1 MPELNGGHLFI
12 RCLKQEGVEKVFTIV
27 GDTILPLVDAAA
39 DEGIEFIDTRHEG
52 AAMHMADGYARI
64 TGQPAVALFTGGP
77 GFANAISG
85 LPAIYTSESPVIFVA
100 GCAELPEKGQATF
113 QEIDQVAMAAP
124 VSKGSWLIHEKN
136 RIPEFVATAFR
147 TAMSGRPGPVHLTLP
162 IDLQEAPISEEDLPP
177 YLPQEYRNMGRSQ
190 GDPALIEQAA
200 NLLANAQ
207 RPVIIVGNPARYS
220 VEPAQLEALAEST
233 GAPIFTVEQARGLI
247 DDLHPLCFGYA
258 DGALNHTARRFREAD
273 VVLLLG
279 KRLDHRYRYGG
290 IFSADAKLIQ
300 ADPSPAEIGR
310 NRGVAVGLLGDLGA
324 IVDQLAAAAKPN
336 RNLAPWLDTLQQDRT
351 AWLDSLRSN
360 ATGDAPM
367 HPLDVYTRIEHL
379 VDEDTFIVL
388 DGGDYVQWGRCYLP
402 ARSPG
407 HFIRLGPLS
416 HLGGAIPYAMAAKLA
431 YPDSKVL
438 AFMGDGS
445 FGFYSME
452 YDTCIRHNLDITNRH
467 HGQRRQLGHRP
478 HVPVGLFRAR
488 CRNRPPAG
496 RPLRPGG
503 GRHRRLRGTGG
514 TAGGCG
520 AGGGAR
526 DQFGPPVSGQHYG
539 QIRSQPPRG
548 RDDRPSH
555 GRLGDRNNSGSALV
569 AGGARPL
576 GMRRYPLEARPCAIR
591 QYALAFLPKT
601 SRVWRQF
608 APRFRH

>member
-1 MPELNGGHLFI
+1 
-12 RCLKQEGVEKVFTIV
+12 
-27 GDTILPLVDAAA
+27 LVDAAA

-124 VSKGSWLIHEKN
+124 VSKGAWMIHDKN

-177 YLPQEYRNMGRSQ
+177 YLPHEYRNMGRSQ
-190 GDPALIEQAA
+190 GDPKLIEQAA

-220 VEPAQLEALAEST
+220 VEPAQLEALAEAT

-258 DGALNHTARRFREAD
+258 DGALNRTARKFREAD

-290 IFSADAKLIQ
+290 IFDADAKLIQ
-300 ADPSPAEIGR
+300 ADPSEAEIGR

-324 IVDQLAAAAKPN
+324 IVDQLTGAARHNGK
-336 RNLAPWLDTLQQDRT
+336 LGPWISELKQEQE

-360 ATGDAPM
+360 ATNEAPM

-388 DGGDYVQWGRCYLP
+388 DGGDYVQWGRSYFK
-402 ARSPG
+402 ARRPG
-407 HFIRLGPLS
+407 RFIRLGPLS
-416 HLGGAIPYAMAAKLA
+416 HLGAGIPYGMAAKLA
-431 YPDSKVL
+431 HPESKTLV
-438 AFMGDGS
+438 FMGDGS
-445 FGFYSME
+445 FGFYTME
-452 YDTCIRHNLDITNRH
+452 FDTCIRHNLPITVV
-467 HGQRRQLGHRP
+467 LGNDATWGIDKTFQVAYFGRAVGTDLRP
-478 HVPVGLFRAR
+478 IRYDKVVDAVGGYAEHVEDPREVGPAVARALDS
-488 CRNRPPAG
+488 G
-496 RPLRPGG
+496 RPAVVDVAVRSGASPLADAMIARRT
-503 GRHRRLRGTGG
+503 GR
-514 TAGGCG
+514 
-520 AGGGAR
+520 
-526 DQFGPPVSGQHYG
+526 
-539 QIRSQPPRG
+539 
-548 RDDRPSH
+548 
-555 GRLGDRNNSGSALV
+555 
-569 AGGARPL
+569 
-576 GMRRYPLEARPCAIR
+576 
-591 QYALAFLPKT
+591 
-601 SRVWRQF
+601 
-608 APRFRH
+608 